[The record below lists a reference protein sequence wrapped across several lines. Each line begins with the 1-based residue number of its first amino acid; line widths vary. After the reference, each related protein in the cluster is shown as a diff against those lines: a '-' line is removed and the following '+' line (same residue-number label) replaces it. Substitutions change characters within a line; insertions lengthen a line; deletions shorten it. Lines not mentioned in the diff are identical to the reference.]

1 MKEFYNLFSKSF
13 LIYGFGTF
21 LSKFLILIIIPYLTF
36 VFSPSE
42 FAIIEL
48 LTICITFVIILS
60 NIGLGDSVSYFY
72 FKFDKNLQ
80 KQRAL
85 IFISFVLRIFS
96 SLILFPIFIL
106 FIPILKNILN
116 YTFFDYEIYII
127 VFFVGVLNGF
137 FNHSVNIFLIKFY
150 QFKYIFFDVLKSLLV
165 LLFLVN
171 FVNYYNLDIKSY
183 FYAYFYT
190 FIILNILIFFIIK
203 KELFFKKNIFSIS
216 KKLIFYGSPIVLT
229 QLGFFFMS
237 IADRIFINELLDK
250 SSLGVYAIAGKFA
263 IIVSF
268 FIEVFNRTW
277 GPFLMKEINNANRKI
292 SNNIFIITS
301 RVYVSTTSILI
312 ILISLISEFLI
323 VNTTEN
329 SYHEA
334 YKLIPLLSWYFV
346 FFGFFNIISSNMW
359 KENKTIYTSIAIS
372 ISLIINIM
380 LNIVLI
386 PKFGLNGAAYST
398 IISFVILLIVSLKI
412 SQKIHKIEYPYLI
425 LFLKYFISFVLSY
438 IVINDF
444 FVNSFINLFLSILA
458 ILFIIF
464 ISINKSIKKNLFKL
478 IGIKI

>member
-13 LIYGFGTF
+13 FIYGFGTF

-36 VFSPSE
+36 VFSPSQ

-60 NIGLGDSVSYFY
+60 NIGMGDSVSYYY

-85 IFISFVLRIFS
+85 IFISFLLRIFS

-106 FIPILKNILN
+106 IIPILKNILN
-116 YTFFDYEIYII
+116 YTILDYEIYIV

-150 QFKYIFFDVLKSLLV
+150 QFKYIFLDFLKSLLV
-165 LLFLVN
+165 LLFL
-171 FVNYYNLDIKSY
+171 FCFINYYNLDIKNY
-183 FYAYFYT
+183 FYSYFYT
-190 FIILNILIFFIIK
+190 FIIVNILIFFIIK
-203 KELFFKKNIFSIS
+203 KEFFFKKNIFSIS
-216 KKLIFYGSPIVLT
+216 KKLVFYGSPIVLT

-250 SSLGVYAIAGKFA
+250 TSLGVYAIAGKFA

-277 GPFLMKEINNANRKI
+277 GPFLMKEINNTNKEV
-292 SNNIFIITS
+292 SNYIFIITS
-301 RVYVSTTSILI
+301 RFYVSATSILI

-323 VNTTEN
+323 VSTTES

-334 YKLIPLLSWYFV
+334 SKLIPLLSWYFI

-359 KENKTIYTSIAIS
+359 KENKTMYTSIAIS
-372 ISLIINIM
+372 ISLIINII
-380 LNIVLI
+380 LNILLI

-412 SQKIHKIEYPYLI
+412 SQKIHKIEYPHFI
-425 LFLKYFISFVLSY
+425 LFLKYLISFTLSY
-438 IVINDF
+438 IIINDYF
-444 FVNSFINLFLSILA
+444 DSSFINIFLSILA
-458 ILFIIF
+458 ILFIF
-464 ISINKSIKKNLFKL
+464 YISINHSVKKKLFNFFGL
-478 IGIKI
+478 